1 MGLHSSAT
9 WEVSKGDGHIPML
22 GSANPSVHVV
32 LDDTV
37 PYRRD
42 HEHWVFVEIVFIK
55 IIDK

>member
-1 MGLHSSAT
+1 M
-9 WEVSKGDGHIPML
+9 SKGDGHIPML